1 MAPVVIVAV
10 KVVLTAR
17 AFIGVKVATRPAE
30 SRETVPA
37 TLPLGAVKVNV
48 AAVIVAGFIALLNV
62 AVTTG
67 VLGQTT
73 VEPTGGVT
81 EVTVG
86 GVKGEVAPP
95 VLLSESPH
103 PATRTA
109 SRNAEI
115 HTLLTINL
123 RISFS
128 SSPSYKAFRAYP
140 RPRECKGT

>member
-1 MAPVVIVAV
+1 VFS
-10 KVVLTAR
+10 AR
-17 AFIGVKVATRPAE
+17 GLEGVKVATRPAE

-62 AVTTG
+62 AVIAG
-67 VLGQTT
+67 VALGQTT

-81 EVTVG
+81 EATP
-86 GVKGEVAPP
+86 GVVSGLLGPP
-95 VLLSESPH
+95 ALSESPH

-115 HTLLTINL
+115 QILLTFDL
-123 RISFS
+123 RLSFS
-128 SSPSYKAFRAYP
+128 SSPSYKAFNTAS
-140 RPRECKGT
+140 RPRDVRNFKFD